1 MTIEGDSGDYDLLS
15 AWSDKIAKR
24 FAKKPAILTAEIGV
38 RKGLGSKLIMN
49 YVRGAY
55 KNAHFHI
62 GIDPYG
68 DLDL

>member
-49 YVRGAY
+49 
-55 KNAHFHI
+55 
-62 GIDPYG
+62 
-68 DLDL
+68 